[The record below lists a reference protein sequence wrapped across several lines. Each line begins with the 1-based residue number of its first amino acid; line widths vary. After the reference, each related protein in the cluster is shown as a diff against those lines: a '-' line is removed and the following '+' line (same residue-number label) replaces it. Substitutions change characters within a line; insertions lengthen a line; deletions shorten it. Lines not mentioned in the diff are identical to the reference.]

1 MGLQATTPQRYIS
14 PVEALKQNHIPGWTM
29 EVRVTMHTIRPM
41 PSYATRSSHP
51 PEGGECLDCA
61 HRRTSIASGMARF
74 CCIRWCAPE
83 RPGWQFRCIAH
94 SRQPE
99 QSACRVI
106 CWLARLVGNPSR
118 VVTRHRT
125 QANHPKGIL
134 IEGNAR
140 TRRLARSKDQW

>member
-61 HRRTSIASGMARF
+61 HRRTSIASGMAHFLLHMMRH
-74 CCIRWCAPE
+74 CAPE
-83 RPGWQFRCIAH
+83 RPGLTISLH
-94 SRQPE
+94 SRQPD

-134 IEGNAR
+134 IEGNAI
-140 TRRLARSKDQW
+140 RRLARSTDQW